1 MRNLSHSAT
10 KINWGTT
17 PAGDSY
23 NRAYN
28 AVKFVPGMSMVIAGC
43 TDDIPAKCFNFKT
56 GGTLQEF
63 TNLQRSCYS
72 IDVSRDGSQV
82 ALGDYYGNLL
92 VENLIYSSF

>member
-56 GGTLQEF
+56 GGTL
-63 TNLQRSCYS
+63 
-72 IDVSRDGSQV
+72 
-82 ALGDYYGNLL
+82 
-92 VENLIYSSF
+92 